1 MFDCKDEHCN
11 NKLGPYSRNYDE
23 WLVLFTSE
31 LTLAKHVW
39 IEHYVDVRTHQRRLP
54 RHTRPCLVLLQLKEE
69 LQ

>member
-39 IEHYVDVRTHQRRLP
+39 IEHYVDVGTNVGFPDVHG
-54 RHTRPCLVLLQLKEE
+54 HVWYCFS
-69 LQ
+69 